1 MIYGYPAFEYP
12 QLQMA
17 APSMPD
23 ANMIYYTVGVH
34 SVGEGQGS
42 YPYYGVVY
50 DQRQYAG
57 WQGYTGYTTSNL
69 NGRDA
74 TN

>member
-17 APSMPD
+17 APSVPD
-23 ANMIYYTVGVH
+23 ANMIYYTVGLCRWVY
-34 SVGEGQGS
+34 GQRS

-50 DQRQYAG
+50 DQGQYAG

-69 NGRDA
+69 NSREA